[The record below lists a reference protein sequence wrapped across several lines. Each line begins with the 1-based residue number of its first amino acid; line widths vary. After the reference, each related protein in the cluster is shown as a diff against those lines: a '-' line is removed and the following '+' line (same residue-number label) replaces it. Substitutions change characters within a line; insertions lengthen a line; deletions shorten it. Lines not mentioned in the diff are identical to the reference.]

1 MVICLIYIGV
11 IVILHIFGKVK
22 SHNATPSFTAPE
34 PEFEEPEMEDPDPT
48 GGSGEL

>member
-22 SHNATPSFTAPE
+22 SQNATPSFTVPE
-34 PEFEEPEMEDPDPT
+34 PEFDDPEMEDPA